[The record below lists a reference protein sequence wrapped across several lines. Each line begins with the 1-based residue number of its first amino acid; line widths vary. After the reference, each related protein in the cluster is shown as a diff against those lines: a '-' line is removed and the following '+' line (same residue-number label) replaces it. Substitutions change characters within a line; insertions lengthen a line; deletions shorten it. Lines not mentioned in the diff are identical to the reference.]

1 MNIFDLAAKIT
12 LDTKG
17 YESGLKKAEGMIAGV
32 GKKMVSIGKGAA
44 AAAGVVVTAAGAGF
58 TKLTKDAYNA
68 TAEYEQNVGGIMTMF
83 GAASHT
89 VINNSKEAYK
99 TAGVSANEYMQQL
112 TSFSASLIQSLNGD
126 TVKAAKIGD
135 MAMRDMSDNA
145 NKFGTDIT
153 SIQNAYQGFAK
164 QNYTMLDNLKLGRP
178 CHCRAA

>member
-32 GKKMVSIGKGAA
+32 GRKMVSIGKGAA
-44 AAAGVVVTAAGAGF
+44 VAAGTVVAAAGAGL
-58 TKLTKDAYNA
+58 TKITKDAYNA
-68 TAEYEQNVGGIMTMF
+68 SASYEQNVGGIMTMF
-83 GAASHT
+83 GAAADD
-89 VINNSKEAYK
+89 VIANSEKAYR
-99 TAGVSANEYMQQL
+99 TAGISANDYMQQL

-135 MAMRDMSDNA
+135 MAMQDMSDNA

-164 QNYTMLDNLKLGRP
+164 QNFTMLDNLKLGRP